1 MTEIKYVQNIESL
14 RIIARY
20 ASELKQDEIAALAN
34 DLLDETKLLSKIS
47 LQELGRKVMKLDNA
61 LMVCCIIEFCMSN
74 GIDPVALLEEDRWSL
89 MRLVARVKSALM
101 PGRVAA

>member
-1 MTEIKYVQNIESL
+1 MSEIKYVQNIELL
-14 RIIARY
+14 RTIARY
-20 ASELKQDEIAALAN
+20 ASQLNQDEIAALAN
-34 DLLDETKLLSKIS
+34 DLLDATKLLSKDG

-61 LMVCCIIEFCMSN
+61 LMVCCFIEFCMSN

-101 PGRVAA
+101 PGRVAT